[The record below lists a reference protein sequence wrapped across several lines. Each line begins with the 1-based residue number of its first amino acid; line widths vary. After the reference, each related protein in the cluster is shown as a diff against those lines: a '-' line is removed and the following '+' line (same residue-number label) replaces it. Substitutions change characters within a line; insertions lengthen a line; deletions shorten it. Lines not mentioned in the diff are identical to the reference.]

1 MNPFK
6 VERAIRES
14 NKNDTQICVDTL
26 SELCGGR
33 VKHAYLRMSSETFLC
48 AESGGFPRHWVEGLK
63 LHSWVTLWFY
73 HPERAKATLQP
84 KIYDE
89 LQIREQIN

>member
-6 VERAIRES
+6 V
-14 NKNDTQICVDTL
+14 NKVIKENNMNDVQISVDTL

-33 VKHAYLRMSSETFLC
+33 VRHAYLRMSDETFLC

-63 LHSWVTLWFY
+63 LHSWVTMWFY
-73 HPERAKATLQP
+73 HPP
-84 KIYDE
+84 KITDE
-89 LQIREQIN
+89 PKKQISDEGIL

>member
-33 VKHAYLRMSSETFLC
+33 VKHAFLRMSSETFLC

-73 HPERAKATLQP
+73 HPERANANP
-84 KIYDE
+84 PIPMYDD